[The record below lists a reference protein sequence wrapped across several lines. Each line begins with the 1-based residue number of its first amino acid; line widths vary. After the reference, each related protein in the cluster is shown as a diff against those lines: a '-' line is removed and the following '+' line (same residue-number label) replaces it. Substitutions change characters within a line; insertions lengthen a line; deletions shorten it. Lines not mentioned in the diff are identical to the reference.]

1 MRQEQSAGPK
11 MSFGARVLG
20 NERIGRLLDTVML
33 ERIGVLRAQHEPGS
47 DSFPEAFV
55 KLFLRGLAN
64 RSKQG
69 ERSTGADA
77 GKLAKCRLRF
87 TREAIELADHE
98 IGDVVGVAFGLDAI
112 EVVNPSR
119 LRVVEDQQRFIR
131 ERGQKLNG
139 KEW

>member
-1 MRQEQSAGPK
+1 MRQEQSAGPE
-11 MSFGARVLG
+11 MRFSARVLG

-47 DSFPEAFV
+47 NSFPEVFV
-55 KLFLRGLAN
+55 KLFLRCLTN

-77 GKLAKCRLRF
+77 GELAKCRLRF

-98 IGDVVGVAFGLDAI
+98 IGDVVGVVLGLDAT

-119 LRVVEDQQRFIR
+119 ICVIED
-131 ERGQKLNG
+131 
-139 KEW
+139 